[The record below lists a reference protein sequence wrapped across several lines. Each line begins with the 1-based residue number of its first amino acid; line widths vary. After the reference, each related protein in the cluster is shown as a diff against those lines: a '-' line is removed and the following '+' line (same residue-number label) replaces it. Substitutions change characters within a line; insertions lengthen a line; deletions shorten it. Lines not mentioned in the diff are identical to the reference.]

1 MQTAAPM
8 SPPGRPKGE
17 YRSAQ
22 HEGAPVHPLVV
33 RFGAFGD
40 MVMTIP
46 MAKALA
52 QRFGRPCD
60 VVSSGPWTEPLLSRV
75 PEVGRVML
83 LSSRKAP
90 YLLNRSQRDLVRWL
104 RQRPPGPVYLVET
117 DEKSYWLLK
126 KAGIT
131 PDWICALSDLRRLPG
146 EHATAHQLRQAAMTP
161 AALAASHPLAGVS
174 PAPESRPTLT
184 DADRADCQAWLA
196 GHGLAD
202 APLVLF
208 QPGNK
213 KTMRR
218 GLRRRASNVKW
229 WPEERWAQVMAGV
242 HETLPTAKLL
252 ICGSPAERG
261 LAEDIRARC
270 SFDGV
275 FIATDE
281 LPIPRLLALQARA
294 HSMVSID
301 TGPAHSAA
309 AMGCPVVVLF
319 ARLEAMASSV
329 PISTGAPV
337 LILGP
342 DSPAHDASMLSIDA
356 GPVLA
361 AWRGMVAGSGRAG
374 PPSA

>member
-1 MQTAAPM
+1 MQAAPL
-8 SPPGRPKGE
+8 
-17 YRSAQ
+17 
-22 HEGAPVHPLVV
+22 HPLVM

-40 MVMTIP
+40 MVMTI
-46 MAKALA
+46 AVARALA

-60 VVSSGPWTEPLLSRV
+60 IVSSGPWTEPLLSRV
-75 PEVGRVML
+75 PEVGRILL

-90 YLLNRSQRDLVRWL
+90 YLLNRSQRELVAWL
-104 RQRPPGPVYLVET
+104 RQRPPGPVYVAET

-131 PDWICALSDLRRLPG
+131 PDWICAQNDLRRLPG
-146 EHATAHQLRQAAMTP
+146 EHTTAYQLRQAALTP
-161 AALAASHPLAGVS
+161 AALATSHPLAGDL
-174 PAPESRPTLT
+174 PPPGSRPVLT
-184 DADRADCQAWLA
+184 EADRTDCQRWLD

-213 KTMRR
+213 KTMRA
-218 GLRRRASNVKW
+218 GLRRRSSNVKW

-242 HETLPTAKLL
+242 HATLPTAKLL

-261 LAEDIRARC
+261 LAEDIRSRC
-270 SFDGV
+270 PFDGV
-275 FIATDE
+275 FVATDE

-319 ARLEAMASSV
+319 ARLEAMSSSV

-337 LILGP
+337 LSLGP
-342 DSPAHDASMLSIDA
+342 ASPAHDVSMLSIEA

-361 AWRGMVAGSGRAG
+361 AWRGMVADSGRAG
-374 PPSA
+374 PPEAA